1 MSEVMGAFWW
11 PFAVILTGAAA
22 TYIWRALGVA
32 LSGRVSTDSRIFEW
46 IACVAYALL
55 AALIARMII
64 FPIGPLAE
72 TYLADRLGAAVGAL
86 AIYFLTRNNLLAG
99 VSVGT
104 VALVALTWSRTIL

>member
-1 MSEVMGAFWW
+1 MSEFWL
-11 PFAVILTGAAA
+11 PFAAMMVGAGA
-22 TYIWRALGVA
+22 TYVWRALGVA
-32 LSGRVSTDSRIFEW
+32 LSGRVNPDSRAFEW

-86 AIYFLTRNNLLAG
+86 AIFFLTRNNLLAG

-104 VALVALTWSRTIL
+104 AALVALTWGRTIF

>member
-1 MSEVMGAFWW
+1 MSEFWW
-11 PFAVILTGAAA
+11 PFAVILVGAGA
-22 TYIWRALGVA
+22 TYVWRALGVA
-32 LSGRVSTDSRIFEW
+32 LSGRVNADSRVFEW

-72 TYLADRLGAAVGAL
+72 THLADRLGAAVGAL
-86 AIYFLTRNNLLAG
+86 AIFFLTRNNLLAG

-104 VALVALTWSRTIL
+104 AALVALTWGRSVF